1 MLIPPSLLL
10 ILYGIVAEQSIG
22 DLFIAGI
29 LPGLLL
35 AGLVLGGIYGGL
47 FTPTEA
53 GAVGAL
59 GAFVIAALRGG
70 LNRGGLWRVLQE
82 TGAIT
87 VSISI
92 VILAA
97 SLYATMLALSGLPSA
112 AAGWL
117 AGADVS
123 LLVIIAL
130 YCLVVIALGCLLDS
144 SSILLVVVPL
154 MLPILQPLGVD
165 LIWFGIVTIV
175 AVEIGLI
182 TPPFGISIFV
192 IRGALPDGTISLGDI
207 FVGALPFVGAM
218 LVALALLVLFP
229 SISTVLIR

>member
-1 MLIPPSLLL
+1 M
-10 ILYGIVAEQSIG
+10 
-22 DLFIAGI
+22 
-29 LPGLLL
+29 
-35 AGLVLGGIYGGL
+35 
-47 FTPTEA
+47 
-53 GAVGAL
+53 
-59 GAFVIAALRGG
+59 
-70 LNRGGLWRVLQE
+70 
-82 TGAIT
+82 
-87 VSISI
+87 
-92 VILAA
+92 
-97 SLYATMLALSGLPSA
+97 
-112 AAGWL
+112 
-117 AGADVS
+117 S